1 MISLLRVDNRL
12 IHGQVATGWISKSGA
27 SKIVV
32 IDDKSAANEMLRDVL
47 ELATPPGI
55 ALEVYSVAQAVDAW
69 KQDEFGGGKVMA
81 IFKSIPGAFE
91 AWKNGFAFAE
101 LQVGGTVSG
110 SDRKVFEGA
119 ISLNAE
125 EYQMLQQMAAG
136 GVAITMQQ
144 TVQTHITA
152 WADAAKR
159 FKF

>member
-69 KQDEFGGGKVMA
+69 KQDEFGGGKVMV
-81 IFKSIPGAFE
+81 IFKSIPGAFD
-91 AWKNGFAFAE
+91 AWKGGFAFTE
-101 LQVGGTVSG
+101 LQVGGTANG
-110 SDRKVFEGA
+110 ADRKVFEGA

-136 GVAITMQQ
+136 GVAITLQQ

>member
-69 KQDEFGGGKVMA
+69 KQDEFGGGKVMV

-101 LQVGGTVSG
+101 LQVPLLAV
-110 SDRKVFEGA
+110 
-119 ISLNAE
+119 AE
-125 EYQMLQQMAAG
+125 VVHQ
-136 GVAITMQQ
+136 
-144 TVQTHITA
+144 
-152 WADAAKR
+152 
-159 FKF
+159 